1 MPGKVRA
8 WDRNLTMPTENG
20 RLSGRGAARG
30 EGHRILVVDDD
41 PMVRQLLVRMLE
53 STGYVGQAA
62 ADAAE
67 ARRYLAEQD
76 FAAILIDVRMP
87 GESGIDLLKYV
98 AAECLDTAPV
108 MVTASDD
115 HRLVQVA
122 FETGAYGYV
131 VKPFRMSE
139 LMINITNA
147 LHRRELEMRNRDYIR
162 ELEEKVGRHRTLQRT
177 IAPLEDPASAP
188 ITTEEVIGRL
198 SGALSARDE
207 ETGNHI
213 RRMSSLSAFL
223 AERAGITNASPKDM
237 RLASALHDVGKIGVP
252 DAVLLKPGPL
262 NAAEQEVMHRHTII
276 GHRMLSDSASPL
288 LQLGASI
295 ALNHHERWDGS
306 GYPNGLAGE
315 DIPPEGRVTAIADVY
330 DALTSHR
337 VYRPALPRDAALAH
351 MRSGRSRHFDP
362 DLLDLFVDT
371 IDEVRPDGEPGPEA

>member
-1 MPGKVRA
+1 MPGKV
-8 WDRNLTMPTENG
+8 NLTMPTENG
-20 RLSGRGAARG
+20 RFPGRGATR

-53 STGYVGQAA
+53 SSGYLGQAA

-67 ARRYLAEQD
+67 ARRYLGEQD

-87 GESGIDLLKYV
+87 GESGIDLLKHV

-115 HRLVQVA
+115 HRLVEVA

-147 LHRRELEMRNRDYIR
+147 LYRRELEMRNRDYIR

-177 IAPLEDPASAP
+177 IAPLEDPATAP

-223 AERAGITNASPKDM
+223 AERAGITTTTPKDM

-262 NAAEQEVMHRHTII
+262 SAAEQEVMQRHTVI

-295 ALNHHERWDGS
+295 ALTHHERWDGS

-337 VYRPALPRDAALAH
+337 VYRPAVAPDAAIAH

>member
-1 MPGKVRA
+1 MPS
-8 WDRNLTMPTENG
+8 ENG
-20 RLSGRGAARG
+20 RLSARAAARG
-30 EGHRILVVDDD
+30 AGHRILVVDDD
-41 PMVRQLLVRMLE
+41 PLVRQLLVCMIDCC
-53 STGYVGQAA
+53 GYRGEAA
-62 ADAAE
+62 AGAAE
-67 ARRYLAEQD
+67 ARRCLEEQD

-87 GESGIDLLKYV
+87 GESGIDLLKHV

-147 LHRRELEMRNRDYIR
+147 LYRRELEMRNRAYIR
-162 ELEEKVGRHRTLQRT
+162 ELEEKVSRHRTLHRT

-223 AERAGITNASPKDM
+223 AERAGITDATPKDM

-262 NAAEQEVMHRHTII
+262 SAEEQEVMQRHTVI

-295 ALNHHERWDGS
+295 ALTHHERWDGS
-306 GYPNGLAGE
+306 GYPNRLAGE

-337 VYRPALPRDAALAH
+337 VYRPAVNRDEAIAH
-351 MRSGRSRHFDP
+351 MRAGRSKHFDP
-362 DLLDLFVDT
+362 DLLDLFVAT
-371 IDEVRPDGEPGPEA
+371 IDEVRPDGEPDPGT

>member
-1 MPGKVRA
+1 MATRYDHAVDAAARRGFPTGDVGWTECRGKAPA
-8 WDRNLTMPTENG
+8 WDRNLTMPSELG
-20 RLSGRGAARG
+20 RLSVRAAARG
-30 EGHRILVVDDD
+30 AGHRILVVDDD

-53 STGYVGQAA
+53 SSGYVGQAA
-62 ADAAE
+62 ADAGE
-67 ARRYLAEQD
+67 ARRYLGEQD

-87 GESGIDLLKYV
+87 GESGIDLLKHV

-115 HRLVQVA
+115 HRLVEVA

-147 LHRRELEMRNRDYIR
+147 LYRRELELRNREYIR
-162 ELEEKVGRHRTLQRT
+162 ELEEKVGRHRTLHRT
-177 IAPLEDPASAP
+177 IAPLEDPATTP

-223 AERAGITNASPKDM
+223 AERAGVTPAPKDM

-252 DAVLLKPGPL
+252 DAV
-262 NAAEQEVMHRHTII
+262 
-276 GHRMLSDSASPL
+276 
-288 LQLGASI
+288 
-295 ALNHHERWDGS
+295 
-306 GYPNGLAGE
+306 
-315 DIPPEGRVTAIADVY
+315 
-330 DALTSHR
+330 
-337 VYRPALPRDAALAH
+337 
-351 MRSGRSRHFDP
+351 
-362 DLLDLFVDT
+362 
-371 IDEVRPDGEPGPEA
+371 

>member
-1 MPGKVRA
+1 
-8 WDRNLTMPTENG
+8 
-20 RLSGRGAARG
+20 
-30 EGHRILVVDDD
+30 
-41 PMVRQLLVRMLE
+41 
-53 STGYVGQAA
+53 
-62 ADAAE
+62 
-67 ARRYLAEQD
+67 
-76 FAAILIDVRMP
+76 
-87 GESGIDLLKYV
+87 
-98 AAECLDTAPV
+98 
-108 MVTASDD
+108 
-115 HRLVQVA
+115 
-122 FETGAYGYV
+122 
-131 VKPFRMSE
+131 
-139 LMINITNA
+139 
-147 LHRRELEMRNRDYIR
+147 
-162 ELEEKVGRHRTLQRT
+162 LEEKVGRHRTLNRT

-188 ITTEEVIGRL
+188 ITTEEVIARL

-223 AERAGITNASPKDM
+223 AERAGVTDATPKDM

-262 NAAEQEVMHRHTII
+262 SAEEQEVMQRHTVI

-295 ALNHHERWDGS
+295 ALTHHERWDGS

-337 VYRPALPRDAALAH
+337 VYRPALNRDDALAH

-362 DLLDLFVDT
+362 DLLDLFVAT
-371 IDEVRPDGEPGPEA
+371 IDEVRPDGEPDPSA

>member
-1 MPGKVRA
+1 MPAEDGGPGSRPYA
-8 WDRNLTMPTENG
+8 TGAG
-20 RLSGRGAARG
+20 RS
-30 EGHRILVVDDD
+30 ILVVDDD
-41 PMVRQLLVRMLE
+41 PLVRQLLVRMLE
-53 STGYVGQAA
+53 SSGYVGHTA

-67 ARRYLAEQD
+67 ARQRLNEQD

-87 GESGIDLLKYV
+87 GESGIDLLKHV
-98 AAECLDTAPV
+98 ATKGLGTAPV

-115 HRLVQVA
+115 PGLVETA
-122 FETGAYGYV
+122 FRTGAYGYV

-139 LMINITNA
+139 LLINITNA

-162 ELEEKVGRHRTLQRT
+162 ELEEKVARHRTLNRT
-177 IAPLEDPASAP
+177 IAPLDDPATAP

-213 RRMSSLSAFL
+213 RRMSYLSAFL
-223 AERAGITNASPKDM
+223 AEQADIGTATPKDM

-262 NAAEQEVMHRHTII
+262 NAEEQEVMQRHTVI

-295 ALNHHERWDGS
+295 ALTHHERWDGN

-315 DIPPEGRVTAIADVY
+315 DIPPEGRVTALADVY
-330 DALTSHR
+330 DALTSDR
-337 VYRPALPRDAALAH
+337 VYRLALDPDDAIAH
-351 MRSGRSRHFDP
+351 MRSGRGRHFDP
-362 DLLDLFVDT
+362 DLLDLFIDT
-371 IDEVRPDGEPGPEA
+371 IDQVRPPEPDPAS

>member
-1 MPGKVRA
+1 MPS
-8 WDRNLTMPTENG
+8 ENG
-20 RLSGRGAARG
+20 RLSARAAARG
-30 EGHRILVVDDD
+30 AGHRILVVDDD

-53 STGYVGQAA
+53 SSGYLGQAA

-67 ARRYLAEQD
+67 ARRFLGEQD

-87 GESGIDLLKYV
+87 GESGIDLLKHV
-98 AAECLDTAPV
+98 AAECLNTAPV

-115 HRLVQVA
+115 HRLVEVA

-147 LHRRELEMRNRDYIR
+147 LYRRELEMRNRAYIR
-162 ELEEKVGRHRTLQRT
+162 ELEEKVGRHRTLHRT

-223 AERAGITNASPKDM
+223 AERAGVTDATPKDM

-262 NAAEQEVMHRHTII
+262 SAEEQEVMQRHTVI

-295 ALNHHERWDGS
+295 ALTHHERWDGS

-337 VYRPALPRDAALAH
+337 VYRPALNRDDALAH
-351 MRSGRSRHFDP
+351 MRSGRSKHFDP
-362 DLLDLFVDT
+362 DLLDLFVAT
-371 IDEVRPDGEPGPEA
+371 IDEVRPDGEPDPPA

>member
-1 MPGKVRA
+1 MPAEGGGSRSRA
-8 WDRNLTMPTENG
+8 GAQGAG
-20 RLSGRGAARG
+20 RS
-30 EGHRILVVDDD
+30 ILVVDDD
-41 PMVRQLLVRMLE
+41 PLVRQLLVRMLE
-53 STGYVGQAA
+53 ASGYVGHTA

-67 ARRYLAEQD
+67 ARRRLEAED

-87 GESGIDLLKYV
+87 GESGIDLLKHV
-98 AAECLDTAPV
+98 AAECLSTAPV

-115 HRLVQVA
+115 HGLVETA
-122 FETGAYGYV
+122 FQTGAYGYV

-139 LMINITNA
+139 LLINITNA
-147 LHRRELEMRNRDYIR
+147 LHRRDLEIRNRSYIR
-162 ELEEKVGRHRTLQRT
+162 ELEEKVARHRTLNRT
-177 IAPLEDPASAP
+177 IAPLDDPATAP

-223 AERAGITNASPKDM
+223 AERAGIGHATPKDM

-262 NAAEQEVMHRHTII
+262 SAEEQEIMQRHTVI

-295 ALNHHERWDGS
+295 ALTHHERWDGK
-306 GYPNGLAGE
+306 GYPNGLAAE
-315 DIPPEGRVTAIADVY
+315 DIPSEGRVTAIADVY
-330 DALTSHR
+330 DALTSDR
-337 VYRPALPRDAALAH
+337 VYRLAFDPADAIAH
-351 MRSGRSRHFDP
+351 MRSGRGRHFDP
-362 DLLDLFVDT
+362 DLLDLFIDT
-371 IDEVRPDGEPGPEA
+371 IDEVRAAEPDPASRDRDVAL

>member
-1 MPGKVRA
+1 M
-8 WDRNLTMPTENG
+8 LTENG
-20 RLSGRGAARG
+20 RWRRSDAQWAGRS
-30 EGHRILVVDDD
+30 ILVVDDD

-53 STGYVGQAA
+53 ASGYAGHAA

-67 ARRYLAEQD
+67 ARQCLQEQD

-87 GESGIDLLKYV
+87 GETGMDLLRHV
-98 AAECLDTAPV
+98 TAECLDTAPV

-115 HRLVQVA
+115 HQLVETA
-122 FETGAYGYV
+122 FQMGAYGYV

-147 LHRRELEMRNRDYIR
+147 LYRRDLEIRNRDYIR
-162 ELEEKVGRHRTLQRT
+162 ELEEKVARHRTLHRT

-213 RRMSSLSAFL
+213 RRMSALSAFL
-223 AERAGITNASPKDM
+223 AERARIGNVKPKVM

-262 NAAEQEVMHRHTII
+262 SAEEQEIMQRHTVI

-295 ALNHHERWDGS
+295 ALTHHERWDGT
-306 GYPNGLAGE
+306 GYPSGMAGE
-315 DIPPEGRVTAIADVY
+315 GIPPEGRVTAIADVY
-330 DALTSHR
+330 DALTNHR
-337 VYRPALPRDAALAH
+337 PYRPALDPADAIAH
-351 MRSGRSRHFDP
+351 MRSGRGRHFDP

-371 IDEVRPDGEPGPEA
+371 IDEVRRNEEADAGA

>member
-1 MPGKVRA
+1 MVQMCEQESSMLVDDSYHRTPG
-8 WDRNLTMPTENG
+8 DPG
-20 RLSGRGAARG
+20 R
-30 EGHRILVVDDD
+30 RILVVDDD
-41 PMVRQLLVRMLE
+41 PRIRQLLLRILE
-53 STGYVGQAA
+53 TSGFLGTAA

-67 ARRYLAEQD
+67 ARERLREQRY
-76 FAAILIDVRMP
+76 AAILIDVRMP
-87 GESGIDLLKYV
+87 GESGIDLLKHV
-98 AAECLDTAPV
+98 TAECVDTAPV

-115 HRLVQVA
+115 HHLVETA

-139 LMINITNA
+139 LMINITSA
-147 LHRRELEMRNRDYIR
+147 LHRRDLEMRNRDYIR
-162 ELEEKVGRHRTLQRT
+162 ELEEKVGRHRALHST
-177 IAPLEDPASAP
+177 IAPLEAAEDPAAAP

-223 AERAGITNASPKDM
+223 AGRAGIGQAHPKDM

-252 DAVLLKPGPL
+252 DAVLRKPGPL
-262 NAAEQEVMHRHTII
+262 STEEQEVMQRHTLI
-276 GHRMLSDSASPL
+276 GHRMLCDSASPL

-295 ALNHHERWDGS
+295 ALTHHERWDGS
-306 GYPNGLAGE
+306 GYPNRMAGD

-337 VYRPALPRDAALAH
+337 VYRSALEPGDAIAH
-351 MRSGRSRHFDP
+351 MRSGRGRHFDP
-362 DLLDLFVDT
+362 HLLDLFVDT
-371 IDEVRPDGEPGPEA
+371 VDEAPHEEPDPAG